1 MSGRRAGTSTGRL
14 AISKYWVN
22 TMSRRAVALHEQAEI
37 DRFVWADRRRKALD
51 GGLDV
56 DRLYWGDV
64 SRFQS
69 TRQYPPDGR
78 GPVWAEARGAA
89 VNLILAGAERA
100 LARTTQVFAACLA
113 AI

>member
-1 MSGRRAGTSTGRL
+1 MSCGPTGAGR
-14 AISKYWVN
+14 
-22 TMSRRAVALHEQAEI
+22 
-37 DRFVWADRRRKALD
+37 LD

-56 DRLYWGDV
+56 DRLYWGHV

-100 LARTTQVFAACLA
+100 LAAPRGFSQRVLRRSERCDGWLRRKVQAAYMRFGQNKVLHSVYEA
-113 AI
+113 GVTV